1 MRRVKAAPKHRHA
14 RVRMR
19 ARRALARPGSWL
31 HKRPVL
37 DWRALLVHGHFGP
50 HRLAD
55 LQVEQALDWL
65 GPPSH
70 WTDNPFW
77 PTWPAGTRAPKGWRV
92 DWPVILAWGGLEL
105 YVMAPGA
112 LWMLHLDSFGPR
124 GRPSL
129 GGLTAVHAGLVKGGM
144 PLAAIRQ
151 RMRRAGVPCSEAR
164 DSLDRPLLRTPAGFT
179 LSFDLDEGKRAPGLG
194 AVTWTSDGDW
204 AGSSE
209 PLA

>member
-1 MRRVKAAPKHRHA
+1 MRV
-14 RVRMR
+14 R
-19 ARRALARPGSWL
+19 ARRVSARLAGVR
-31 HKRPVL
+31 KRPVQ
-37 DWRALLVHGHFGP
+37 DWRALLLHGQLGP
-50 HRLAD
+50 HRLAN
-55 LQVEQALDWL
+55 LQVQQALDWL

-77 PTWPAGTRAPKGWRV
+77 PKWPAGARAPKGWRV

-105 YVMAPGA
+105 HVMASGE
-112 LWMLHLDSFGPR
+112 LCMLHLDSFGPR

-129 GGLTAVHAGLVKGGM
+129 GGLTAVRTGLLKGGM

-164 DSLDRPLLRTPAGFT
+164 DSLDRPLLRTPAGVR

-194 AVTWTSDGDW
+194 AVTWTSDGDG
-204 AGSSE
+204 ACLSE
-209 PLA
+209 PLP